1 MSQLDLSPLFQP
13 FQYKNL
19 QLKNR
24 FVMAPMTRN
33 FSPNYI
39 PTDDVAAY
47 YRRRAENDVALIIT
61 EGTTVPHEA
70 SNGYEGV
77 PAFHGDA
84 LKGWKKVVDAVHG
97 AGGKIMPQ
105 LWHVGT
111 VRKAG
116 VGPVKD
122 VPGMGPSG
130 ITSAGKRKAHA
141 MTLEDIESC
150 IAAFAQAAASAE
162 EIGMDGV
169 EIHGAHGYLID
180 QFFWEVT
187 NERTDRYGGSLEK
200 RSQFAIDIVKAVRAK
215 VSTDFPVV
223 FRFSQWKQQDYGA
236 RLVRNPDEL
245 ARFLKPLADAG
256 VDIFHASN
264 RRFWEPEFEG
274 SSLNLA
280 GWTKEITGAPTITV
294 GSVGLDVDFI
304 ESNFNMQHSG
314 KAGSASTHMDDL
326 VQRFSRGEFDL
337 VAVGRA
343 LLQDPAWVRKIRDG
357 RFSELSAYDRASI
370 ARLY

>member
-1 MSQLDLSPLFQP
+1 MSQPDLSPLFQP
-13 FQYKNL
+13 FQFKNL

-33 FSPNYI
+33 FSPGYM
-39 PTDDVAAY
+39 PDDDVVAY
-47 YRRRAENDVALIIT
+47 YRRRAENDVGLILT

-70 SNGYEGV
+70 ANGYEGV
-77 PAFHGDA
+77 PAFHGAA
-84 LKGWKKVVDAVHG
+84 LKGWKNVVDAVHG

-111 VRKAG
+111 VRRTG
-116 VGPVKD
+116 VGPDKS

-130 ITSAGKRKAHA
+130 ITSAGKRKAHE

-150 IAAFAQAAASAE
+150 IDAFAKAAANAE

-180 QFFWEVT
+180 QYFWDVT
-187 NERTDRYGGSLEK
+187 NERTDRYGGSLEN
-200 RSQFAIDIVKAVRAK
+200 RLQFAIDIIKAVRAK
-215 VSTDFPVV
+215 VSADFPVIL
-223 FRFSQWKQQDYGA
+223 RFSQWKQQDYRA
-236 RLVRNPDEL
+236 RLVQNPDEL
-245 ARFLKPLADAG
+245 TQFLKPLVEAG
-256 VDIFHASN
+256 VDMLHAST
-264 RRFWEPEFEG
+264 RRFWEPEFEH
-274 SSLNLA
+274 SRLNLA
-280 GWTKEITGAPTITV
+280 GWAKEITGCPAITV

-314 KAGSASTHMDDL
+314 KAGLNGLEEL
-326 VQRFSRGEFDL
+326 VQRFNNGEFDL

-343 LLQDPAWVRKIRDG
+343 LLQDPAWVRKVREG
-357 RFSELSAYDRASI
+357 RFDELSAYDRISI

>member
-1 MSQLDLSPLFQP
+1 MSQVDLSPVFEP

-19 QLKNR
+19 RLKNR

-33 FSPNYI
+33 FSPGYI
-39 PTDDVAAY
+39 PSDDVVAY
-47 YRRRAENDVALIIT
+47 YRRRAENDVGLIIT

-70 SNGYEGV
+70 ANGYEGV

-84 LKGWKKVVDAVHG
+84 LKGWQKVVDAVH
-97 AGGKIMPQ
+97 AADGKIIPQ

-111 VRKAG
+111 VRRAG
-116 VGPVKD
+116 VGPVRE

-130 ITSAGKRKAHA
+130 ITSAGKRKAHV

-150 IAAFAQAAASAE
+150 INAFADAAANAE
-162 EIGMDGV
+162 AIGMDGV

-187 NERTDRYGGSLEK
+187 NERDDQYGGSAEK
-200 RSQFAIDIVKAVRAK
+200 RLQFAIDIIKAVRAR
-215 VSTDFPVV
+215 VSADFPVIL
-223 FRFSQWKQQDYGA
+223 RFSQWKQQDYSA
-236 RLVRNPDEL
+236 RLAQTPEAL
-245 ARFLKPLADAG
+245 AQFLKPLLAAG
-256 VDIFHASN
+256 VDMFHAST
-264 RRFWEPEFEG
+264 RRFWVPEFEG
-274 SSLNLA
+274 SDLNLA
-280 GWTKEITGAPTITV
+280 GWTREITGQPVITV

-314 KAGSASTHMDDL
+314 KAGLNELEAL
-326 VQRFSRGEFDL
+326 VQRFQRGEFDL
-337 VAVGRA
+337 IAVGRA
-343 LLQDPAWVRKIRDG
+343 LLQDPEWVRKVKEG
-357 RFSELSAYDRASI
+357 RFNELSPYDRVSI